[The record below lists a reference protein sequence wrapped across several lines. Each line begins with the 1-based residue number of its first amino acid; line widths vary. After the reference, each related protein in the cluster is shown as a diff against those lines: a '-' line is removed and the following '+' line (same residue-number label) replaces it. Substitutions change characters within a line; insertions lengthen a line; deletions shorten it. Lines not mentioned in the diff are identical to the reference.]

1 MSLHI
6 TAARSLTDTNRF
18 RSCDYELNHGP
29 WEPFSGGAFAVSSLF
44 YNVLKGFGE
53 IASDID
59 RFFTN
64 VGASQEA
71 RHGAPVQYLTQNS
84 KHGTR
89 SRLITPAKEL
99 GAGSVKGTARI
110 LKATLRSPM
119 AFTLALAQGAHNAP
133 RLWGDKT
140 VREQDKVTGLR
151 SGLTVAG
158 KVCRPTSFIRGSAFA
173 FHLPLHRSLTNRCP
187 NNSSSHRI
195 NHFAHES
202 SGCLS
207 SFGC

>member
-6 TAARSLTDTNRF
+6 TAASILTDTNRF

-44 YNVLKGFGE
+44 YNVLQGFGE

-59 RFFTN
+59 RFFTK
-64 VGASQEA
+64 VGASKEA
-71 RHGAPVQYLTQNS
+71 RHGVPVQYSTQNS
-84 KHGTR
+84 NHGTK
-89 SRLITPAKEL
+89 SRLITPAKEP
-99 GAGSVKGTARI
+99 GVGSVKGTARI

-158 KVCRPTSFIRGSAFA
+158 KVYRPTSFIRCSTFA
-173 FHLPLHRSLTNRCP
+173 FHLPLHRSLTNHST
-187 NNSSSHRI
+187 NNLSCHRI

-202 SGCLS
+202 SGCIP
-207 SFGC
+207 SF